1 MTDIIVVG
9 GGPAGMTAALYAQ
22 RNGKSALVIEKAG
35 FGGQITHSPK
45 VENYPGT
52 LSMSGNEFA
61 EQTLNQILAQGAE
74 IEFETV
80 TAVRCEGDKRIVT
93 TEEGG
98 VYEGRAVVLAT
109 GVKHRMLGL
118 PGEDELV
125 GEGIS
130 FCAVCDG
137 DFYADKTVAVA
148 GGGNSALQE
157 AILLAENCSAVT
169 VVQDLDYLTGE
180 ERSQEVLRSKPNVR
194 VITGTKATGF
204 ETKDGELTGIRL
216 RRTADG
222 AERLEPCD
230 GVFVAVGLIPEN
242 EAFADAA
249 GLNDYGYIDSDER
262 CLTASP
268 GLFAAGDCRAK
279 ELRQLT
285 TAAGDGAVG
294 KSGTLPGLPP
304 GRVEVLGVYAETM
317 PLRRSSVLRHRS
329 ANSFGR
335 DVRYA
340 DQRRRFIR

>member
-1 MTDIIVVG
+1 MYDIIVVG
-9 GGPAGMTAALYAQ
+9 GGPAGMTAALYA
-22 RNGKSALVIEKAG
+22 RRSNKSVLVLEKNGY
-35 FGGQITHSPK
+35 GGQITYSPK

-52 LSMSGNEFA
+52 KQMSGVEFA
-61 EQTLNQILAQGAE
+61 DRLLDQILDQGADTE
-74 IEFETV
+74 VETV
-80 TAVRCEGDKRIVT
+80 DRLRREGQVWHVLTR
-93 TEEGG
+93 EGSDYAARS
-98 VYEGRAVVLAT
+98 VILAT

-118 PGEDELV
+118 PGETELV
-125 GEGIS
+125 GNGIS

-137 DFYADKTVAVA
+137 EFYRDKAVVVV

-194 VITGTKATGF
+194 VITGTKAAGF
-204 ETKDGELTGIRL
+204 ETKNGELTGIRL
-216 RRTADG
+216 RRTADA
-222 AERLEPCD
+222 AEWTEACD

-285 TAAGDGAVG
+285 TAAGDGAVAA
-294 KSGTLPGLPP
+294 
-304 GRVEVLGVYAETM
+304 VA
-317 PLRRSSVLRHRS
+317 
-329 ANSFGR
+329 AC
-335 DVRYA
+335 RYVDA
-340 DQRRRFIR
+340 L